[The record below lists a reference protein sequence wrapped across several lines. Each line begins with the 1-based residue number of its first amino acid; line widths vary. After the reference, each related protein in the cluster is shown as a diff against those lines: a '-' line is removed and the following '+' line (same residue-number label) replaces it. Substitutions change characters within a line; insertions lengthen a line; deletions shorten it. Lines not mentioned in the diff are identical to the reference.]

1 MRILQRLALNYEKKQ
16 TKVKELTKMPK
27 MILLFPISFSFWWVD
42 YALEV
47 SKF

>member
-1 MRILQRLALNYEKKQ
+1 MRRNQVNFEKKQ
-16 TKVKELTKMPK
+16 MKVKELTKMPK
-27 MILLFPISFSFWWVD
+27 MILLIPISFSFWWVD